1 MQWSD
6 NERKKENLIYYRR
19 PEDYET
25 HVMNSLA
32 WENSRHFATP
42 PLAFSWNDVWETS
55 AEIPYWW
62 RVSSLVWIVFLIG
75 RAAREICFNQSE
87 TLPIPEYWRVIS
99 MEFLRS
105 FLRRHFTEKAVVAS
119 PNVLFA
125 EDSFIHHTKINPGW
139 WKLNPDQTH
148 TWSLTM

>member
-6 NERKKENLIYYRR
+6 NERKKEHLLQ
-19 PEDYET
+19 ET
-25 HVMNSLA
+25 RGIWISSNSLT
-32 WENSRHFATP
+32 WENSRHSATL
-42 PLAFSWNDVWETS
+42 PLVFPRNDVWETS

-62 RVSSLVWIVFLIG
+62 RVSTQVWVVFLIV

-87 TLPIPEYWRVIS
+87 TLPIPGYWRVIS

-105 FLRRHFTEKAVVAS
+105 FLRRDFTEKAVVAS

-125 EDSFIHHTKINPGW
+125 EASLIHHTKINPRVMKTQPWSG
-139 WKLNPDQTH
+139 TY
-148 TWSLTM
+148 TWSLTI